1 LKWVS
6 PAAWALLGTL
16 ACALGLWFG
25 VRLPAALYPELEYPR
40 VVVVA
45 STQGQPAETMDVTV
59 ARPIEEVATSVPGV
73 QRVRGR
79 SIRGTAEVSIYFEP
93 STDVEVGFQRIN
105 SQLAALRSEL
115 PPETSVQSERI
126 TAASLPV
133 VSLAVVGG
141 ESPVALKDY
150 VLYQLRPRL
159 AQLPGIGRVKIDG
172 GDDREIEVEAS
183 PAKLAES
190 RLSLLG
196 LARRLRETLTLQTAG
211 RLTRGGK
218 EDLLVV
224 RGQLDG
230 PAALATLPLA
240 EAEVPV
246 RLGQVAEVYDGHA
259 DRTSLVTAMG
269 EPAVGVNIGRRYGA
283 DAVVLSRAL
292 GELLR
297 ELEPGLPKGMRFL
310 VTYDQADLIA
320 PALASVRDAILL
332 GALLSVLILALFLR
346 GTRATLIGASALPLT
361 LALTLLALAVGQ
373 QSLNLMTLG
382 GLAVAIGLVVDDAVV
397 VLEAIERKRS
407 LGIAG
412 DRAIR
417 EALAEVRPAVVTSTL
432 TAVVVLVP
440 LAALSGVAG
449 QFFRSLAFSLGSAVL
464 LSLVT
469 AFVAIPLLSAKLHP
483 KPSNSANRASDLYR
497 RALDVSLR
505 HPRWALGISLAL
517 LLAGGLA
524 GLGLETSFLPQMDEG
539 SYVID
544 FRAPP
549 GSSLLET
556 ETLTGGIDRV
566 LLASPFVRAF
576 SRRIGTEIGPPTAT
590 ESFRGDVTVRLV
602 QGRRPTFE
610 QIADAQRAALA
621 VSTPQVKLEFVQLME
636 DQLNDLEGH
645 AEPIE
650 VKFFG
655 PDLDALHG
663 VAHQLAAKLAAVP
676 GITDLYDGDPGCAP
690 EIDAQ
695 VDALAAARTGLTSQE
710 IAEELRIGL
719 AGEVVGAQPYLDR
732 LIPVRLRQPDEA
744 RFARDSPG
752 ALTLARPGG
761 DRVPL
766 IAVARLSDRCPRAGI
781 LSENL
786 RRMVAV
792 TGRLR
797 GGDLGGVTSQ
807 VRAQLAGFA
816 LPAGSWWELGG
827 QAVSQ
832 HRAFGELWR
841 AFILASLG
849 LLVCLTLHFGTLRLS
864 FILLAAVPVALAC
877 GALSLLV
884 TGLPLN
890 LSSCLGGVVL
900 AGLVVKNGVLLL
912 DSAERERRAGKSPV
926 EALSAAAATRLR
938 PIAMTTCATLLGLLP
953 LALGLGTGSDIQRP
967 LAVVVLG
974 GLGLSSLVTLFA
986 IPSLYLLAYR
996 RDQGP
1001 DSAR

>member
-1 LKWVS
+1 LSRIS
-6 PAAWALLGTL
+6 PAAWALLGAV

-25 VRLPAALYPELEYPR
+25 IALPTALYPELEYPR

-45 STQGQPAETMDVTV
+45 SALGQPAETIDVTV
-59 ARPIEEVATSVPGV
+59 TRPIEEVASAVPGV

-79 SIRGTAEVSIYFEP
+79 SIRSAAEVSIFFTP
-93 STDVEVGFQRIN
+93 GTDVEVGFQRIN
-105 SQLAALRSEL
+105 SQLAALRGEL
-115 PPETSVQSERI
+115 PTGTSVQAERI

-141 ESPVALKDY
+141 ESSASLKDY

-172 GDDREIEVEAS
+172 GDDREIEIEAD
-183 PAKLAES
+183 PARLAEA
-190 RLSLLG
+190 RLSLPA
-196 LARRLRETLTLQTAG
+196 LASKIRDALTLETAG
-211 RLTRGGK
+211 RLTRNGK

-230 PAALATLPLA
+230 PSALSALPVGGNDGAL
-240 EAEVPV
+240 
-246 RLGQVAEVYDGHA
+246 RLGQIAQVYEGHA

-283 DAVVLSRAL
+283 DAVALSKALGKLL
-292 GELLR
+292 GELT
-297 ELEPGLPKGMRFL
+297 PTLPAGMRFL

-332 GALLSVLILALFLR
+332 GSLLAVFILALFLR
-346 GTRATLIGASALPLT
+346 GARATLIGASALPMT
-361 LALTLLALAVGQ
+361 LALTLLALAFAQ

-397 VLEAIERKRS
+397 VLEAIESKRAQGLS
-407 LGIAG
+407 GGL
-412 DRAIR
+412 AIR
-417 EALAEVRPAVVTSTL
+417 QAITEVRPAVLTSTL
-432 TAVVVLVP
+432 TAVVVLIP

-449 QFFRSLAFSLGSAVL
+449 QFFRSLAFSLGAAVL

-469 AFVAIPLLSAKLHP
+469 ALIAIPLLATRLAPRPRTHEGWLP
-483 KPSNSANRASDLYR
+483 DAYR
-497 RALDVSLR
+497 RALDASLHR
-505 HPRWALGISLAL
+505 PRLALGICAALVIAGALASV
-517 LLAGGLA
+517 GLK
-524 GLGLETSFLPQMDEG
+524 TSFLPEMDEG

-556 ETLTGGIDRV
+556 DTLSRGIDRV

-590 ESFRGDVTVRLV
+590 ESYRGDVTVRLAEKD
-602 QGRRPTFE
+602 RPSFE
-610 QIADAQRAALA
+610 QIADGQRAALG
-621 VSTPQVKLEFVQLME
+621 VSTPQLQLEFVQLME

-645 AEPIE
+645 AEPVE

-655 PDLDALHG
+655 PDLDALHR
-663 VAHQLAAKLAAVP
+663 VATAFTAQLSQVP
-676 GITDLYDGDPGCAP
+676 GVTDLYDGDPGCAP
-690 EIDAQ
+690 QIDAR
-695 VDALAAARTGLTSQE
+695 VDALAATRTGLDSRQ
-710 IAEELRIGL
+710 IADELRIGL

-732 LIPVRLRQPDEA
+732 LLPVRLRQPDWA
-744 RFARDSPG
+744 RFARDVPED
-752 ALTLARPGG
+752 LTVARSNGERIPLKSLAR
-761 DRVPL
+761 VTEH
-766 IAVARLSDRCPRAGI
+766 CPRAAV

-797 GGDLGGVTSQ
+797 GSDLGSVSKTA
-807 VRAQLAGFA
+807 RAKLAALA
-816 LPAGSWWELGG
+816 LPPGSWWELGG
-827 QAVSQ
+827 QIASQ
-832 HRAFGELWR
+832 GNAFAEILRAFV
-841 AFILASLG
+841 LASLG
-849 LLVCLTLHFGTLRLS
+849 LLICLTLHFGTLRLS
-864 FILLAAVPVALAC
+864 FMLLLAVPVALAC
-877 GALSLLV
+877 GALSLFV

-890 LSSCLGGVVL
+890 ISSCLGGVVL

-912 DSAERERRAGKSPV
+912 DAAERERKDGKEPA
-926 EALSAAAATRLR
+926 EALRVAALTRLR

-953 LALGLGTGSDIQRP
+953 LALGLGAGADIQRP

-974 GLGLSSLVTLFA
+974 GLGLSSLITLFA
-986 IPSLYLLAYR
+986 IPSLYLLAHR
-996 RDQGP
+996 REAPAQR
-1001 DSAR
+1001 AR